1 MSDVIVG
8 GFYIDTLELT
18 SISPGEVED
27 HGGHVLTI
35 VGKFADGPLE
45 LAVVIGSAEYPCYSG
60 KSGNGYFPRP
70 VSGTLMYAVTP
81 PLPKGGPYDL
91 VARQGIF
98 EDTLAG
104 VLTVRNRFFRSRV
117 LGIRQL
123 MPPILRAGPRSLDV
137 TDPLA

>member
-8 GFYIDTLELT
+8 GFYVDTLELT
-18 SISPGEVED
+18 SIEPGEVED
-27 HGGHVLTI
+27 HGGHLLAIT
-35 VGKFADGPLE
+35 GKFANSSIE
-45 LAVVIGSAEYPCYSG
+45 IAVVIGAVEYPCYSG
-60 KSGNGYFPRP
+60 QSGYGYAPRP
-70 VSGTLMYAVTP
+70 VSGTLLNVVTP

-117 LGIRQL
+117 TALRQL